1 MAKTVTNKNNYAPKD
16 AKKRRPGVHSKS
28 KFSKLKSS
36 RHYKKLSRSQG

>member
-36 RHYKKLSRSQG
+36 RHYKKLNRGQG